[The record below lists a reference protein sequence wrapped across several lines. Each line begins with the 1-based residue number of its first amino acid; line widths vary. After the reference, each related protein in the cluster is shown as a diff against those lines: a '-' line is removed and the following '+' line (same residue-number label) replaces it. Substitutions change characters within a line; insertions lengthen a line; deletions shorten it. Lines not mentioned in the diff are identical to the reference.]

1 MLKGITTIL
10 MLYRVR
16 SEVLS
21 RGCFF
26 YRVRSFMWFFF
37 SYSPFPIQLNSFTYS
52 TYAIKIIWNISRLY
66 RI

>member
-1 MLKGITTIL
+1 MLKGINTIL

-26 YRVRSFMWFFF
+26 IELKGLSCDSFFF
-37 SYSPFPIQLNSFTYS
+37 FTYSPFPIQLNSFTYS
-52 TYAIKIIWNISRLY
+52 TYAIKIIWNISRL
-66 RI
+66 